1 MSKKT
6 IGILRECTPIFSI
19 LQDLNRQD
27 ILVLLY
33 DEGEMSVNQIVDR
46 LSLSRPAISHH
57 LKHLLN
63 ANLVT
68 VQKRATERY
77 YALSLDNSIVLLK
90 QLIESLETDNQLKK

>member
-57 LKHLLN
+57 LKHL
-63 ANLVT
+63 
-68 VQKRATERY
+68 
-77 YALSLDNSIVLLK
+77 
-90 QLIESLETDNQLKK
+90 

>member
-1 MSKKT
+1 MSKNNKH
-6 IGILRECTPIFSI
+6 IKRMYPYFSI

-68 VQKRATERY
+68 VQNVLRKGITPFLLITPLY
-77 YALSLDNSIVLLK
+77 Y
-90 QLIESLETDNQLKK
+90 